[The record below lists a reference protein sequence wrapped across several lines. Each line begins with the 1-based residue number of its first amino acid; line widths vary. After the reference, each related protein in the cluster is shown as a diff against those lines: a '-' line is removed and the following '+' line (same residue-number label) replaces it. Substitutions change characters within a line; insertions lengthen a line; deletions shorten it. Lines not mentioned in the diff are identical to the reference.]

1 METKGNKI
9 LKNVKTRWMS
19 MLDPLKGIMVEY
31 KSLLAIMQTNQ
42 NSIQMAKASEMP
54 HVQIIFYDSQ
64 MSETYQLFLSNLLKS
79 NKI

>member
-19 MLDPLKGIMVEY
+19 MLDPLKRIMVEY
-31 KSLLAIMQTNQ
+31 KPFLAIMQTNQ
-42 NSIQMAKASEMP
+42 NSIQMAKVNEMP
-54 HVQIIFYDSQ
+54 HVQTILYDFQISK
-64 MSETYQLFLSNLLKS
+64 TYQLFLSNLIKS